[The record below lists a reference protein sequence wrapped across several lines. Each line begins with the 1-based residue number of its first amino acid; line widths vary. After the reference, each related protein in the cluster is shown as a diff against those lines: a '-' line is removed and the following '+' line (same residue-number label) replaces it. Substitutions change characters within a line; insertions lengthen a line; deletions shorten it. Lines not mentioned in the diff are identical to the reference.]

1 MGGFSQVKQELENQ
15 NIRFVAASADPQDKA
30 QEAAK
35 DYGLPIGY
43 GLTQAFIEGLGGY
56 WEANRKFS
64 QPTEFLLTPENTIA
78 QLSYS
83 DGPLARTEAEDV
95 LKMVAFREKQ
105 RQGG

>member
-1 MGGFSQVKQELENQ
+1 MGGFSKVKADLEKN
-15 NIRFVAASADPQDKA
+15 NITLVAASSDPQDKA
-30 QEAAK
+30 AEMAAEI
-35 DYGLPIGY
+35 GFPVGY
-43 GLTQAFIEGLGGY
+43 GADQALAESLGAY
-56 WEANRKFS
+56 WEANRKFI
-64 QPTEFLLTPENTIA
+64 QPTEVVLSPENQIV